1 MNGPLKQHYTW
12 SQIDLVC
19 NLLHEKLV
27 WDKFFPN
34 YIIGL
39 TRGGLIPATI
49 LSHKFSCPLYPLNLS
64 LRDHIRTDIKEW
76 MMVDAFA
83 LGRKNIL
90 IVDDINDTGAT
101 FDTLK
106 KQWEEAYK
114 SNNWNEI
121 WHNNVRFAVIDHNLV
136 SKSKIDYCGNIIN
149 KSIND
154 VWIVYPWEN

>member
-1 MNGPLKQHYTW
+1 MNEPSKQHYTW

-19 NLLHEKLV
+19 NLLHEKIIG
-27 WDKFFPN
+27 DKFFPS

-49 LSHKFSCPLYPLNLS
+49 LSHKLSCPLYPFNLS
-64 LRDHIRTDIKEW
+64 LRDHIRTDTKEW
-76 MMVDAFA
+76 MAIDA
-83 LGRKNIL
+83 LTHKNIL
-90 IVDDINDTGAT
+90 VVDDINDTGAT
-101 FDTLK
+101 FDTFK
-106 KQWEEAYK
+106 KQWEAFK
-114 SNNWNEI
+114 DGNWNKI

-136 SKSKIDYCGNIIN
+136 SKSKIDYCGNILN